1 MRFIGY
7 KTIDKL
13 TRISYV
19 EYMCLEVAIYGM
31 SMASVIISIIS
42 RMFYMLN
49 YMDNLIICLKFKYY
63 R

>member
-19 EYMCLEVAIYGM
+19 ECMCLEVAIYWM
-31 SMASVIISIIS
+31 SMASVIISIIL

-49 YMDNLIICLKFKYY
+49 CMDNLIICLKLKYY